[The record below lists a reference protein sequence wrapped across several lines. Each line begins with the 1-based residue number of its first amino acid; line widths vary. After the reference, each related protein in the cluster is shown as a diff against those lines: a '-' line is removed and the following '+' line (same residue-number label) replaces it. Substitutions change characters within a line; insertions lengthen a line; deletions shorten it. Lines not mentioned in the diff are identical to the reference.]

1 MLNTDNCHLLI
12 SGHKYEERTLVET
25 EFGKVVMSNYY
36 GRNVSNL
43 CSKADNKLSA
53 LTRIIT
59 YDPQK
64 RRVLVKVFFES
75 EFNSLNAY

>member
-1 MLNTDNCHLLI
+1 
-12 SGHKYEERTLVET
+12 
-25 EFGKVVMSNYY
+25 MSNYY